1 MKRTF
6 VALALA
12 LAVAAPVSA
21 DLPDTY
27 TSNDPEELNQIDVDA
42 LTEEELKTA
51 YNELRKTYE
60 IVWDL
65 YIEQLMG
72 NSSESTESTIPTP
85 SPAPL
90 SDSAW
95 EKKYY
100 VDEFDQP
107 TDNYYICTVLDGTFS
122 NSATTNDYMNAVL
135 FIDDNGLKIRLVE
148 YGSKYVKG
156 YRSDGELY
164 IATVLMPSGE
174 KVKMRCNLAYGSD
187 RLKFKDED
195 NETLLEAL
203 KEEKYIKIRIDEY
216 DGISSYLF
224 TIPGTEGFGDF
235 YDSLF

>member
-21 DLPDTY
+21 TLPDTY

-42 LTEEELKTA
+42 MTEAEVKTA

-60 IVWDL
+60 IVWDM

-72 NSSESTESTIPTP
+72 NSSGSTESTIPTP

-90 SDSAW
+90 SDSVW

-187 RLKFKDED
+187 RLKFKDKD

-203 KEEKYIKIRIDEY
+203 KEEKDIKVRIDEY

-224 TIPGTEGFGDF
+224 TIPGAEGFGEL